1 MREYCVAVVG
11 ATGAVG
17 EQMLRVLE
25 ARAFPVR
32 ELRAFASARSSGR
45 TVRFHDQQIPVQ
57 VPDGAGFA
65 GVDFAL
71 FSAGADRSR
80 AFAPL
85 ARQAGAIV
93 IDNSSA
99 FRMQD
104 DVPLVVPEVNAHHLE
119 RHAGLIAVPNCS
131 TIQMVLA
138 LQPLRDLFGLRRVVV
153 STYQSVSG
161 AGWRSMREL
170 DAATRAHLQGAPEPR
185 EIYPRGI
192 AFECV
197 PHVDVLDAEHHT
209 REETKMRLETRKI
222 MDLPGLP
229 VFATC
234 VRVPVFRCHSEAVW
248 AQAAGA
254 IDLGALAA
262 RMRRQP
268 GLHVHEPGDYPLAR
282 EVEGGDDVHVGRLR
296 RDPDD
301 DHAVA
306 MWVVGD
312 NLLKGAA
319 LDAVQIAEEL
329 CGAALRSSR

>member
-138 LQPLRDLFGLRRVVV
+138 LQPLRDLFG
-153 STYQSVSG
+153 
-161 AGWRSMREL
+161 
-170 DAATRAHLQGAPEPR
+170 
-185 EIYPRGI
+185 
-192 AFECV
+192 
-197 PHVDVLDAEHHT
+197 
-209 REETKMRLETRKI
+209 
-222 MDLPGLP
+222 
-229 VFATC
+229 
-234 VRVPVFRCHSEAVW
+234 
-248 AQAAGA
+248 
-254 IDLGALAA
+254 
-262 RMRRQP
+262 
-268 GLHVHEPGDYPLAR
+268 
-282 EVEGGDDVHVGRLR
+282 
-296 RDPDD
+296 
-301 DHAVA
+301 
-306 MWVVGD
+306 
-312 NLLKGAA
+312 
-319 LDAVQIAEEL
+319 
-329 CGAALRSSR
+329 